1 MIIYI
6 IPTGRYVIL
15 KSKLKDSTKNQI
27 LEAALRVF
35 VKSGFSKT
43 TMDDIVNE
51 SGLSKGA
58 IYHHYGSKKELFLAL
73 IDYWENYFFKN
84 IINKDLTNNNP
95 DELLRDITL
104 DVIKAFKSSKHIFL
118 AELEFWSLSNHDL
131 DVRKKT
137 TELYSKLIVLFR
149 SIISKGVNS
158 GLYKNIDL
166 DVAALS
172 VMTSLQGVI
181 WFSIFEKSDISAE
194 KYLNDVIEFIIHGFK
209 K

>member
-1 MIIYI
+1 MFIYI

-131 DVRKKT
+131 DVRKRT

-181 WFSIFEKSDISAE
+181 WFSIFEKSEISAE

>member
-131 DVRKKT
+131 DVRKRT

-149 SIISKGVNS
+149 NIISKGVSS

-181 WFSIFEKSDISAE
+181 WFSIFEKTEISAE